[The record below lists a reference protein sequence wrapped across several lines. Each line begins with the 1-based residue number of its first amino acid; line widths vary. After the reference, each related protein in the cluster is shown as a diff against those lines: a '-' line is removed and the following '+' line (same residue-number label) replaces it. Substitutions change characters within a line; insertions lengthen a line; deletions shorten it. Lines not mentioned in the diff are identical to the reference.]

1 MSVATTHRAAPAE
14 TPLEAIVFSRLAYGP
29 TLEDVNAFK
38 SLAPTPRQRLERWI
52 DLQLNPERID
62 DSACDKLIKDDNL
75 YSLSMPQAALWD
87 EFQANNKYRDTDND
101 KEYQLK
107 YLPTEQVRAAT
118 VLRAVHSKRQLFEV
132 LVDFW
137 HNHFNVY
144 PHDIE
149 DIYAIWP
156 SYDTGVIRKHAL
168 GNFQDML
175 LAVARSAA
183 MQVYLDN
190 ATSRDEGPNENY
202 ARELLELHTLG
213 AAAYLGVRDPGSVQ
227 KDKSGV
233 AVGYVDNDVYEVAR
247 CFTGWT
253 FDHNAEWW
261 GMTNTGKFVY
271 KREWH
276 DRFNK
281 LVLGKYLPPDQ
292 RDMKDGED
300 VISLLAAHPA
310 TAQHI
315 ALKLARRLI
324 GDAPPKRV
332 VDEAAAV
339 FLAKRA
345 APDQIKH
352 VVRAIALSPEFQN
365 TFGEKIRRPFEVSM
379 AMCRGVGAQFASGDI
394 PGLLWHVG
402 LMGAP
407 LFGRRPPDGYPD
419 QRSAWTHSVSMLY
432 RWKLTITLTE
442 GWIKDDNTNVRVDLV
457 NQTPADRR
465 SPESVVDYWVD
476 RLLARPAPAIMRA
489 DLVDMMSRADPD
501 DPESYKAWLTRT
513 VQLIVMSPEYQK
525 R

>member
-1 MSVATTHRAAPAE
+1 MDAANTRRAAP
-14 TPLEAIVFSRLAYGP
+14 TTVPLEAIVFSRLAYGP
-29 TLEDVNAFK
+29 TSDDVNAFK
-38 SLAPTPRQRLERWI
+38 SLAATPRQRLERWV
-52 DLQLNPERID
+52 DLQLSPERID
-62 DSACDKLIKDDNL
+62 DSACDKRIKDDNL
-75 YSLSMPQAALWD
+75 YSLTMSQAALWD
-87 EFQANNKYRDTDND
+87 EFQANNKFREVDND
-101 KEYQLK
+101 KEYELK
-107 YLPTEQVRAAT
+107 YLPTEHVRAAT
-118 VLRAVHSKRQLFEV
+118 VLRALHSKRQMFEV

-149 DIYAIWP
+149 DVYAIWP
-156 SYDTGVIRKHAL
+156 SYDAGVIRKHAL
-168 GNFQDML
+168 GNFKDML
-175 LAVARSAA
+175 IAVARSAA

-190 ATSRDEGPNENY
+190 ATSRDDGPNENY

-213 AAAYLGVRDPGSVQ
+213 AANYLGIRDPAGVP
-227 KDKSGV
+227 KDKNGV

-253 FDHNAEWW
+253 FDHNAEWF
-261 GMTNTGKFVY
+261 GMKNTGEFVY

-281 LVLGKYLPPDQ
+281 LVLGKYFPSDQ

-300 VISLLAAHPA
+300 VMDMLASHPG

-339 FLAKRA
+339 FLAKRS
-345 APDQIKH
+345 APDQLKQ
-352 VVRAIALSPEFQN
+352 VVRAIVLSPEFQN
-365 TFGEKIRRPFEVSM
+365 TFGDKIRRPFEVAM
-379 AMCRGVGAQFASGDI
+379 AMCRGFNAQVKSSDM
-394 PGLLWHVG
+394 PGLLWHIG

-419 QRSAWTHSVSMLY
+419 QRAAWTHSVSMLY
-432 RWKLTITLTE
+432 RWKLAIAATE
-442 GWIKDDNTNVRVDLV
+442 GWIKDDKTNVRVDLV
-457 NQTPADRR
+457 GETPQDRR
-465 SPESVVDYWVD
+465 SPESAVDYWSD
-476 RLLARPAPAIMRA
+476 RLLARPLPGTMRA
-489 DLVDMMSRADPD
+489 DLVDMMSKSDPE
-501 DPESYKAWLTRT
+501 DPESTKAWLTRV